1 MPSTNYQEDIHISFI
16 SALCASADISYDTQ
30 RHDDDS
36 ADGIIKKRII
46 RPDGSFY
53 DAQLRIQLKS
63 TSSPSQYSEND
74 DIITYKLKAKN
85 YNDLCTPAT
94 TPIIL
99 GLLILPDDMNEW
111 VQWSPDDLLIKGRM
125 YWLDLSSNKTT
136 DNQST
141 VSVKIPKANTVNQA
155 FLLETLEKISKED
168 WP

>member
-1 MPSTNYQEDIHISFI
+1 MPSTNHQEDIHISFI

-36 ADGIIKKRII
+36 ADGIMKKRITL
-46 RPDGSFY
+46 PGGNFY

-63 TSSPSQYSEND
+63 TSSTSQYSETED
-74 DIITYKLKAKN
+74 EVIYKLKAKN

-99 GLLILPDDMNEW
+99 GLLVLPEDANTW
-111 VQWSPDDLLIKGRM
+111 VQWSPGELLIKGRM
-125 YWLDLSSNKTT
+125 YWLDLSAAKKTA
-136 DNQST
+136 NQST
-141 VSVKIPKANTVNQA
+141 VSVKIPKANAVNQS
-155 FLLETLEKISKED
+155 FLLGTLEKIAKED